1 MIHPLRSLMQ
11 YVIKE
16 FAMKYFALIITL
28 LFSGLAGAVCQT
40 VNTWLSVVNAGNIIV
55 QRDTPV
61 GALIGTVPTQASEVL
76 VVTCF
81 SAQGGQAIGQFDYM
95 GGVGTSI
102 PNVYYTNIPGVGI
115 SIVGMTGGTSTM
127 QNPPVTYAISMSGAT
142 ITNIWSGNPQVIRL
156 YKVGDII
163 SGNLVPGRV
172 GHQSLVDDGG
182 IMRDIQLSGGSVTQV
197 ACSIKTP
204 NLVFPLGDV
213 PISSF
218 GSTIGFIPDVSTTQ
232 NLGLECDAG
241 ANINVSLN
249 GTQNPDSSDAS
260 VLALNN
266 QGGSDVASGLG
277 IQLLYNDIPLIL
289 NNRIVLKNSPGGVET
304 FPLKARYIQTKATVT
319 PGDASTNATLQLT
332 YQ

>member
-1 MIHPLRSLMQ
+1 
-11 YVIKE
+11 
-16 FAMKYFALIITL
+16 MKYFALIITL
-28 LFSGLAGAVCQT
+28 LFSGMAGAVCQT
-40 VNTWLSVVNAGNIIV
+40 LNTWLSVVDAGNIIV

-61 GALIGTVPTQASEVL
+61 GALIGTVPTAAAEVL
-76 VVTCF
+76 QATCL
-81 SAQGGQAIGQFDYM
+81 SSVGGKAIGQFDYM
-95 GGVGTSI
+95 GGVATSI

-127 QNPPVTYAISMSGAT
+127 QNPPTTYSLSMTTAT
-142 ITNIWSGNPQVIRL
+142 ITNIWSGNPQVLRL
-156 YKVGDII
+156 YKVGDIT
-163 SGNLVPGRV
+163 SGNFAPGRV

-213 PISSF
+213 PVSTF
-218 GSTIGFIPDVSTTQ
+218 GSTIGFIPDVSSTQ
-232 NLGLECDAG
+232 NLGLDCDGG

-277 IQLLYNDIPLIL
+277 IQLLYNDVPLVL
-289 NNRIVLKNSPGGVET
+289 NNRIALKVSPGGVET
-304 FPLKARYIQTKATVT
+304 FPLKARYIQTKASVTV
-319 PGDASTNATLQLT
+319 GDASTSATLQLT